1 MATKLEIYKS
11 YLNVLEGQR
20 SALTID
26 IEVLTD
32 NPTSIP
38 EHTNFTQH
46 FDELVTKLTD
56 INDKISTIKYLIKVI
71 NNWYNDLIL

>member
-38 EHTNFTQH
+38 GHTNFTQH
-46 FDELVTKLTD
+46 FDELITKLTD

-71 NNWYNDLIL
+71 NN